1 MSKKI
6 IEKINELHNQ
16 NKHQKIIEIIY
27 SINENE
33 RDYEIILLFARA
45 LNNVQN
51 YDEALDNLMYIR
63 EEGLF
68 DPLWY
73 YRTGYAYYHK
83 NEKNTAKQYFS
94 KAIELFENYD
104 KKNIENFS
112 EISNNIKNLYSLCFE
127 NEDKELSFAQ
137 RVKLFWKWFEENET
151 EIDDIIKNKNKDI
164 IHFLSHGVKII
175 SDNLAFNIGRNYNFT
190 FNIVV
195 KIIYF
200 ISPQE

>member
-16 NKHQKIIEIIY
+16 NKHQKIIELIY

-83 NEKNTAKQYFS
+83 NEK
-94 KAIELFENYD
+94 IRL
-104 KKNIENFS
+104 
-112 EISNNIKNLYSLCFE
+112 NNIL
-127 NEDKELSFAQ
+127 
-137 RVKLFWKWFEENET
+137 VKL
-151 EIDDIIKNKNKDI
+151 
-164 IHFLSHGVKII
+164 
-175 SDNLAFNIGRNYNFT
+175 
-190 FNIVV
+190 
-195 KIIYF
+195 
-200 ISPQE
+200 

>member
-16 NKHQKIIEIIY
+16 NKHQKIIELIY

-45 LNNVQN
+45 LNNVHN

-127 NEDKELSFAQ
+127 NEDK
-137 RVKLFWKWFEENET
+137 
-151 EIDDIIKNKNKDI
+151 
-164 IHFLSHGVKII
+164 
-175 SDNLAFNIGRNYNFT
+175 
-190 FNIVV
+190 
-195 KIIYF
+195 
-200 ISPQE
+200 